1 MGPRKLDG
9 SPWGVSDSVRMH
21 AWFRTEAQRQLRQRD
36 YDLYGIPLDGRVN
49 QPVKRGTTTEWVVN
63 PAWSKNRHNGKDRE
77 ALEENLWTEF
87 CSEPRDPDAEL
98 AKIGLAHQED
108 QLPPGA
114 AAMQAALAPIIA
126 QNRTLIQQNVQLLA
140 ALKAAR
146 SNGKGG
152 VPPGPPATEGS
163 PSALEKVTT

>member
-63 PAWSKNRHNGKDRE
+63 PEWSKNRHTGADRE
-77 ALEENLWTEF
+77 ALQEKLWTEF

-98 AKIGLAHQED
+98 AKIGLAHQD
-108 QLPPGA
+108 DPRLQR
-114 AAMQAALAPIIA
+114 Q
-126 QNRTLIQQNVQLLA
+126 
-140 ALKAAR
+140 
-146 SNGKGG
+146 
-152 VPPGPPATEGS
+152 
-163 PSALEKVTT
+163 